1 MIAYFLEKLGSLLER
16 SEQYRREAY
25 LASSAYLADLVR
37 RMRSLEA
44 NGFPTEAN
52 FGLNA

>member
-25 LASSAYLADLVR
+25 LASSAPISRISSDACDSSKRTAFRLKRISA
-37 RMRSLEA
+37 
-44 NGFPTEAN
+44 
-52 FGLNA
+52 